1 MTIVDM
7 KKRREAAMKVFD
19 KKYSVIETDPAKP
32 RYAEMKARLNQMT
45 EQEFHNF
52 MVALQRKED
61 YVSMV
66 SPNFTGSKLEISHL
80 DAVGQIMGIEFYEQV
95 VFHDEA
101 TGLTIETPHKSLVG
115 MGPVRRQ
122 VQTQESGI
130 AVAGTRMR
138 TDDLTDQ
145 VAGEAAVSKITAPEI
160 GGLEA
165 RDMPAVLAELVSVR
179 GGNLSATNTLDREII
194 DTGEGSLKTA
204 LADGSRAKI
213 SDTINALM
221 TSGHIQNNI

>member
-1 MTIVDM
+1 MTVLNM
-7 KKRREAAMKVFD
+7 KKKREAAMKVFD
-19 KKYSVIETDPAKP
+19 KQYSIIETDPAKP
-32 RYAEMKARLNQMT
+32 RYNETKAAMNALSDQD
-45 EQEFHNF
+45 FHNF

-66 SPNFTGSKLEISHL
+66 TPNFTGAKLELRHL
-80 DAVGQIMGIEFYEQV
+80 EAVGNALGMEFYEQI
-95 VFHDEA
+95 VFTDA
-101 TGLTIETPHKSLVG
+101 STGLTVVTPHKSLVG

-130 AVAGTRMR
+130 SVAGTRNR

-145 VAGEAAVSKITAPEI
+145 VAGDAAVSKITAPEI

-165 RDMPAVLAELVSVR
+165 RDMPAVLTELVAVR
-179 GGNLSATNTLDREII
+179 GGNIDASNTLEREII
-194 DTGEGSLKTA
+194 ESGEGSLKSA

-213 SDTINALM
+213 SDTINTLLTGA
-221 TSGHIQNNI
+221 HIENNI